1 MEVLKDSV
9 NAFIDMV
16 KEDAAAQNLNHKIAI
31 VGYASES
38 GYGDNTEVLSVS
50 GNNSSGYLNNRYVS
64 AGVKYGNATN
74 ATYGN
79 ALQDVTVAEELQML
93 DKAVAVLATNGATR
107 SDLGMEMAQKV
118 FANNPIEDG
127 ERNRV
132 VVMFTDGVPT
142 TSSSFSNTVAGSA
155 VETSNELKNS
165 QGATVYTIGVAS
177 QSAPLNPGVNPVT
190 NMDKN
195 MNFLQLV
202 SLDIIPYNPITM
214 FQSNGYTLK

>member
-1 MEVLKDSV
+1 MLPKVVMETIQKYYPCR
-9 NAFIDMV
+9 
-16 KEDAAAQNLNHKIAI
+16 E
-31 VGYASES
+31 
-38 GYGDNTEVLSVS
+38 
-50 GNNSSGYLNNRYVS
+50 NNSSGYLNNRYVS

-142 TSSSFSNTVAGSA
+142 TSSVLATLLQV
-155 VETSNELKNS
+155 VRLK
-165 QGATVYTIGVAS
+165 
-177 QSAPLNPGVNPVT
+177 PV
-190 NMDKN
+190 M
-195 MNFLQLV
+195 
-202 SLDIIPYNPITM
+202 S
-214 FQSNGYTLK
+214 